1 MLYRTTVGQT
11 NQENAVRGRPP
22 RPKLGR
28 RDAERMLTGSLHAS
42 ISGTLY
48 LIGLGPRLAAPFAW
62 SQNPTDLDFK

>member
-1 MLYRTTVGQT
+1 MVYRTAMGQT

-48 LIGLGPRLAAPFAW
+48 LIGSERRPAWLATSLAR
-62 SQNPTDLDFK
+62 S